1 MVVCPELIVVV
12 VAVKFAVAV
21 VDVAVKLVFAAVV
34 CSVLTVWAVLPTV
47 TEDK

>member
-1 MVVCPELIVVV
+1 MVVCPEMI

-21 VDVAVKLVFAAVV
+21 VDVAVKLVFAVVV